1 MTKKTTKTDSIKSKL
16 KDGDIVL
23 IKLVYESEKLDEDR
37 DVEICENFHSL
48 DDDECFLDA
57 GLVKDSD
64 IHSILESPL
73 RVGDNV
79 IWNNESC
86 PGTIK
91 AIVDDEAW
99 VEWDNHNGKQIIFLK
114 LLKKIP

>member
-1 MTKKTTKTDSIKSKL
+1 MTKKIELTDL
-16 KDGDIVL
+16 EFGDIVL
-23 IKLVYESEKLDEDR
+23 VKAKWED
-37 DVEICENFHSL
+37 DGDGGVLSW
-48 DDDECFLDA
+48 
-57 GLVKDSD
+57 VKPID

>member
-1 MTKKTTKTDSIKSKL
+1 MTKTIKHSDL
-16 KDGDIVL
+16 RFGDIVL
-23 IKLVYESEKLDEDR
+23 VKAIWT
-37 DVEICENFHSL
+37 
-48 DDDECFLDA
+48 DDGDGGVLSW
-57 GLVKDSD
+57 VVPTD

-79 IWNNESC
+79 ILNNESC